1 MKKVLK
7 IVILV
12 AFAFALLTAC
22 AGNQDKKPEQKPEIN
37 EEPII
42 SLYINET
49 GEKKQI
55 KLEEYLVGVVAAE
68 MEPTWPENA
77 LAAQA
82 ILARTFTMEN
92 IASGRV
98 KELHGTD
105 ASTSVE
111 EFQAYNPSRIND
123 NVRRAVQST
132 RGQVIKYNGEYVK
145 GWFAACCG
153 GVTAGAVEGL
163 DWRKTKTPYIKAGLQ
178 DGCLDITTPEN
189 KHWVANIPL
198 NKVREAVQ
206 QTAGQDPGNITSVD
220 IVERGPSGRVQK
232 VKVGS
237 VQLSG
242 PGFRLAVG
250 SELMRSTLVEEMR
263 VEGNNLVVTGRGF
276 GHGVGMCQWG
286 ANKMATEGKSAEEIV
301 KFYYQGVT
309 VDKIWQ

>member
-1 MKKVLK
+1 MKKTLK
-7 IVILV
+7 LLLPVVI
-12 AFAFALLTAC
+12 ALAVLTAC
-22 AGNQDKKPEQKPEIN
+22 GGNEEKKPEQQEFKG
-37 EEPII
+37 EPTI
-42 SLYINET
+42 SLFINDT

-98 KELHGTD
+98 KKLHGAD

-111 EFQAYNPSRIND
+111 EFQAYDPSRIND
-123 NVRRAVQST
+123 NVRKAVEST
-132 RGQVIKYNGEYVK
+132 RGQVIKYNGDYVK

-153 GVTAGAVEGL
+153 GVTANAVEGL
-163 DWRKTKTPYIKAGLQ
+163 DWRKTQTPYIKAGLQ
-178 DGCLDITTPEN
+178 DGCLEVTTPEN
-189 KHWVANIPL
+189 KKWVATIPL
-198 NKVREAVQ
+198 DQVRAAVQ
-206 QTAGQDPGNITSVD
+206 KTVGQDPGNITT
-220 IVERGPSGRVQK
+220 VEVAQWGPSGRAQQI
-232 VKVGS
+232 KVGN

-250 SELMRSTLVEEMR
+250 SEVMRSTLIKDIR
-263 VEGNNLVVTGRGF
+263 VEGNNLVITGQGF

-286 ANKMATEGKSAEEIV
+286 ANKMATEGKSPEEIV
-301 KFYYQGVT
+301 KFYYQDVT
-309 VDKIWQ
+309 IDKLWQ